1 MPLLFKKINN
11 DLFEQHSWYF
21 RNALV
26 RANYKNITKAVNP
39 DSSFLV
45 TFFRNLLLNEQTPLH
60 NRDLHISLV
69 GNQSAIQSANAAL
82 SKSNNCTLEEIA
94 TLQII
99 QRNPRVTQK
108 QIAVEIGKSERTI
121 KTITVNLTQKGIIVR
136 RNGKRDGYWEIIDK

>member
-1 MPLLFKKINN
+1 MAKKN
-11 DLFEQHSWYF
+11 DIENLYIPEFEKYL
-21 RNALV
+21 R
-26 RANYKNITKAVNP
+26 TP

-60 NRDLHISLV
+60 NRDLHVSLV

>member
-1 MPLLFKKINN
+1 MAKKN
-11 DLFEQHSWYF
+11 DIENLYIPEFEKYLRTPEPS
-21 RNALV
+21 V
-26 RANYKNITKAVNP
+26 RERADYWRTAIGLQAV
-39 DSSFLV
+39 D
-45 TFFRNLLLNEQTPLH
+45 
-60 NRDLHISLV
+60 RDLHISLV

-108 QIAVEIGKSERTI
+108 QIAAEIGKSERTI

>member
-1 MPLLFKKINN
+1 M
-11 DLFEQHSWYF
+11 
-21 RNALV
+21 
-26 RANYKNITKAVNP
+26 RANYKNVTKAVNP

-45 TFFRNLLLNEQTPLH
+45 AFFRNLLLNEQTPLH
-60 NRDLHISLV
+60 NRDLHISLI

-108 QIAVEIGKSERTI
+108 QIAAEIGKSERTI
-121 KTITVNLTQKGIIVR
+121 KTITVNLTQKGLIVR
-136 RNGKRDGYWEIIDK
+136 RNGKRDGYWEILI